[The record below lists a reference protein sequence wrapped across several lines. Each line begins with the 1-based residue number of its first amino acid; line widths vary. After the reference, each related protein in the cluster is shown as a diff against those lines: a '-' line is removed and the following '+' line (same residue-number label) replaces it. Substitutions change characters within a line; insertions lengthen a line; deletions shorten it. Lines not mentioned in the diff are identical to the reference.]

1 MGVMDFEL
9 YKKIIDEA
17 DELGVGAVTI
27 ASRGEPTLHKKLD
40 KMIEYVAN
48 KKIFLNLNL
57 IQMLLFFQKKYVTP
71 FLRTMLTRW

>member
-1 MGVMDFEL
+1 MEL

-48 KKIFLNLNL
+48 KEYFLNLNL